1 MKNKIFK
8 NKFLFILALVLFIL
22 FILLI
27 NNSFATGM
35 ELDAN
40 NSVTINGYTYVLDNI
55 EGYDY
60 YLYNYNE
67 DTLYRCIHARSSHW
81 NCGGTFK
88 TLFSEDNTN
97 NKINIISRCEHYN
110 DYANYVEY
118 KFNKSNGLWEIGRN
132 VGGTYSVEYSFD
144 EWSFIYTP
152 MNVYTDSNYSILWDC
167 NSSNFFYNNVKKDK
181 IFYCFPDKEY
191 VTLENFKFSQILSV
205 AYSSENYNNYN
216 AQISLDGE
224 NWTFMSKEYAD
235 LDNSTFVFYC
245 DVFENGTY
253 QVRVFDDN
261 TGQYIYDSSV
271 EVDNIPFSVTLE
283 PSEDT
288 DEPIIARTNTFS
300 FDVSLKYSFHFSTD
314 KVEWT
319 RLNHS
324 TEAPSETEEVRADDT
339 YYWTRIFKN
348 GTYYFR
354 FTYYD
359 EEYDENGK
367 LISATPNYFY
377 VTKKVENIM
386 VEDYMSDDYIFKPII
401 SLSFNEETQAFV
413 VRTQSILL
421 DKALN
426 LNCFYVTYEKIEGF
440 NPNEQIED
448 DVITGWNKMEI
459 DFENNIYMGTSDAYF
474 YFEIPIINA
483 TDTNYKIA
491 FYNYI
496 SEKSSEIV
504 YYDFIYK
511 DAKDYV
517 ENDLKAHLG
526 INVRLNDFLKNVESH
541 FGILGFPMAVVRNF
555 CNKIL
560 TLQVKEPIIY
570 IPELYEPFY
579 HNKIYNGTS
588 FNFNSLLVNDS
599 VIFIHEFYLT
609 IVDIIFIYLFLVY
622 CVKTLKTFISNINN
636 D

>member
-1 MKNKIFK
+1 MNKKLLFK
-8 NKFLFILALVLFIL
+8 IIIFIL
-22 FILLI
+22 FLNLFTFNINCFASEFEYNGNIISLPDIPNNSEHYLVLNRFGSYLLI
-27 NNSFATGM
+27 
-35 ELDAN
+35 
-40 NSVTINGYTYVLDNI
+40 VLDNVYNDNAYVVRNS
-55 EGYDY
+55 EGG
-60 YLYNYNE
+60 YLYSTDNVSAGKESNINRIPFYYYGFDSNSFSWVLQTSNSQWTASSCDIVYSTE
-67 DTLYRCIHARSSHW
+67 DVYFKGELVYE
-81 NCGGTFK
+81 GTF
-88 TLFSEDNTN
+88 S
-97 NKINIISRCEHYN
+97 NKQ
-110 DYANYVEY
+110 
-118 KFNKSNGLWEIGRN
+118 
-132 VGGTYSVEYSFD
+132 
-144 EWSFIYTP
+144 
-152 MNVYTDSNYSILWDC
+152 
-167 NSSNFFYNNVKKDK
+167 
-181 IFYCFPDKEY
+181 FYCFPDKQN
-191 VTLENFKFSQILSV
+191 VTLENFKYSQILSA
-205 AYSSENYNNYN
+205 AYSSENYNNYT
-216 AQISLDGE
+216 AQISLNGE
-224 NWTFMSKEYAD
+224 EWTIMNKEYEA
-235 LDNSTFVFYC
+235 LDNSTFIFYC

-253 QVRVFDDN
+253 QVKVFDNN
-261 TGQYIYDSSV
+261 TGLYVYDDVV
-271 EVDNIPFSVTLE
+271 EVDNIPFSITLE

-300 FDVSLKYSFHFSTD
+300 FNASLKYSVHFSTD
-314 KVEWT
+314 KEEWT

-324 TEAPSETEEVRADDT
+324 TEAPSETEEVNADDT

-367 LISATPNYFY
+367 LISSTPNYFY
-377 VTKKVENIM
+377 VTKKIKNLM

-426 LNCFYVTYEKIEGF
+426 LNCFYITYEKTEGF

-448 DVITGWNKMEI
+448 SVITGWNKMEI

-474 YFEIPIINA
+474 YFEIPVINA

-504 YYDFIYK
+504 YYDFVYE

-526 INVRLNDFLKNVESH
+526 INVRLNDFLKNIESH
-541 FGILGFPMAVVRNF
+541 LGILGFPMAIVRNF

-560 TLQVKEPIIY
+560 TLQAKEPIIS

-622 CVKTLKTFISNINN
+622 CVKTLKTFISNITN
-636 D
+636 DD

>member
-1 MKNKIFK
+1 MLGKYKKIF
-8 NKFLFILALVLFIL
+8 FIIIFIL
-22 FILLI
+22 ILLCLKKVYATTNI
-27 NNSFATGM
+27 SFK
-35 ELDAN
+35 
-40 NSVTINGYTYVLDNI
+40 DNTN
-55 EGYDY
+55 
-60 YLYNYNE
+60 YNYNVLFNE
-67 DTLYRCIHARSSHW
+67 DLSEYCILECNNDKNSIYLLDFSESSSKINNDGELWWECTGDFEKHPFYYFYKNYDGRVYAKMYSFNVSTNTFTFVNRSDGGQLI
-81 NCGGTFK
+81 NCK
-88 TLFSEDNTN
+88 ISILFSTFDILLKCDN
-97 NKINIISRCEHYN
+97 S
-110 DYANYVEY
+110 
-118 KFNKSNGLWEIGRN
+118 GLNEIGYMYK
-132 VGGTYSVEYSFD
+132 VLSPT
-144 EWSFIYTP
+144 
-152 MNVYTDSNYSILWDC
+152 
-167 NSSNFFYNNVKKDK
+167 
-181 IFYCFPDKEY
+181 FYCFPNKEDI
-191 VTLENFKFSQILSV
+191 TLENFKYSQILSV
-205 AYSSENYNNYN
+205 AYSSENYNNYT

-224 NWTFMSKEYAD
+224 NWTIMNKEYES
-235 LDNSTFVFYC
+235 LDNSTFIFYC

-253 QVRVFDDN
+253 QVKVFDNN
-261 TGQYIYDSSV
+261 TGLYVYDDVV
-271 EVDNIPFSVTLE
+271 EVDNIPFSITLE

-288 DEPIIARTNTFS
+288 NEPIIARTNTFS
-300 FDVSLKYSFHFSTD
+300 FNASLKYSVHFSTD
-314 KVEWT
+314 KEEWT
-319 RLNHS
+319 KLNHS
-324 TEAPSETEEVRADDT
+324 TEAPSETEEVNVDDT

-367 LISATPNYFY
+367 LISSTPNYFY
-377 VTKKVENIM
+377 VTKKVKNLM

-401 SLSFNEETQAFV
+401 SLSFNEETQAFI

-426 LNCFYVTYEKIEGF
+426 LNCFYITYEKTEGF

-448 DVITGWNKMEI
+448 SVITGWNKMEI

-496 SEKSSEIV
+496 SEKSSEVV
-504 YYDFIYK
+504 YYDFVYK

-517 ENDLKAHLG
+517 EKDLKAHLG

-541 FGILGFPMAVVRNF
+541 FGILGFPMTVVRNF

-560 TLQVKEPIIY
+560 TLQAKEPIIY

-599 VIFIHEFYLT
+599 VIFIHEFYLI
-609 IVDIIFIYLFLVY
+609 IVDMIFIYLFLVY
-622 CVKTLKTFISNINN
+622 CVKTLKTFISNITN
-636 D
+636 DD